1 MKIKL
6 VSIESGIAA
15 MGFRRIVS
23 IVKKIEPSTEVCF
36 ITTDNLYSL
45 KSHLLPNQVKSL
57 DKTELINISKYLA
70 DSDIIGFSSMTAS
83 SKYVEKISKY
93 IKRINPNIFIIWGG
107 IHPTLYPN
115 ESIKFVDA
123 ICIGEGEIP
132 IKQFIEKYSKGKL
145 FNNTPNIWF
154 REKNIIIKNPSL
166 PLNNSK
172 LLSKFLSPYNEL
184 DCLIYDVNQ
193 HKFRQFNKYDYTT
206 FNGLL
211 YRTLWT
217 LGCPFSC
224 AYCANDSFIRIDPG
238 YRKLR
243 YPSVNHIIDEIKQ
256 AIKIHPYI
264 RTIGFYDD
272 NFVALPLQII
282 QEFSQKYKK
291 EIDLPFVV
299 FGFHPNLTDKEKVEL
314 LAKAGMNRTRMGIQ
328 SGSLNT
334 LKFFNRPTTIEKII
348 ESTTVLADAAIK
360 YKMIA
365 PSYDI
370 ISDIPTE
377 SSEDINETLQ
387 LIHRLKKPFTLT
399 VFSLRIFPKTQL
411 FSYVQN
417 NPKLKKYFKNSSYL
431 DTKMTFNNILLY
443 LLATYKIPNFIFNK
457 LSDIAISPKNR
468 VKEYP
473 LLFNIVKILYLTKR
487 GTDHLLHFDFSTIT
501 GTWTYYVWKIRYQLI
516 EKVLSKTNTSRF

>member
-6 VSIESGIAA
+6 VSIESGTTA

-23 IVKKIEPSTEVCF
+23 IVKKINPSTEIHF
-36 ITTDNLYSL
+36 IPTDNLYSL
-45 KSHLLPNQVKSL
+45 KSHFLPDQVKSL
-57 DKTELINISKYLA
+57 SKNELLNISKYLSN
-70 DSDIIGFSSMTAS
+70 SDIVGFSCMSAS
-83 SKYVEKISKY
+83 SEYVEKISTY
-93 IKRINPNIFIIWGG
+93 IKKINPNVYIFWGG

-115 ESIKFVDA
+115 ESLKFVDA

-132 IKQFIEKYSKGKL
+132 VEKFIKNYSKGKY
-145 FNNTPNIWF
+145 FKDTPNFWF
-154 REKNIIIKNPSL
+154 KEGSDIKKNPNL
-166 PLNNSK
+166 PLNDSNQ
-172 LLSKFLSPYNEL
+172 LSKFPLPYNDL
-184 DCLIYDVNQ
+184 DCQIYDINK
-193 HKFRQFNKYDYTT
+193 HKFRQFNKFDYTT

-217 LGCPFSC
+217 LGCPFNCS
-224 AYCANDSFIRIDPG
+224 YCANDSFINLDPG

-243 YPSVNHIIDEIKQ
+243 YPSVDHMIKEIKE

-272 NFVALPLQII
+272 NFVALPLTVI
-282 QEFSQKYKK
+282 QEFCKKYKK
-291 EIDLPFVV
+291 EINLPFVV
-299 FGFHPNLTDKEKVEL
+299 FGFHPNLIDKEKVEF

-328 SGSLNT
+328 AGSINT
-334 LKFFNRPTTIEKII
+334 LKFFNRPTTINKII
-348 ESTTVLADAAIK
+348 ESTTVLANVAKK

-377 SSEDINETLQ
+377 NHKDMNETLQ

-399 VFSLRIFPKTQL
+399 VFSLRVFPKTQL
-411 FSYVQN
+411 YDYVQK

-443 LLATYKIPNFIFNK
+443 LLATFSIPNFIFKK
-457 LSDIAISPKNR
+457 LSKIAIKPQNR
-468 VKEYP
+468 TKEYP
-473 LLFNIVKILYLTKR
+473 TLFNITKIIYLIKR
-487 GTDHLLHFDFSTIT
+487 GIDHMVHFDFSTIT
-501 GTWTYYVWKIRYQLI
+501 GKWTYYVWKIRYQLI
-516 EKVLSKTNTSRF
+516 ENFIKTNN